1 MAKKEGSK
9 SRNDSVKGQ
18 TRKGHIVGNDKLNI
32 NAWQPTVDKT
42 TNPPKKD
49 VTKDKK

>member
-1 MAKKEGSK
+1 MAKKENTKPK
-9 SRNDSVKGQ
+9 SESAKGQ
-18 TRKGHIVGNDKLNI
+18 IRKGHKIGDDKLNI

-42 TNPPKKD
+42 TTPPKKD